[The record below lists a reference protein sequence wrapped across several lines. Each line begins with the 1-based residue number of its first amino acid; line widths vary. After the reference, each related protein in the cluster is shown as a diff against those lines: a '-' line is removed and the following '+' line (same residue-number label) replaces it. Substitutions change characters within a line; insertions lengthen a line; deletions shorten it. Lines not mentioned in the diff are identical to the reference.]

1 MVKFIIVEDDT
12 AVQEQIKQVLRKIS
26 IQKDINLDIAYFTKY
41 DNNLQKELDNMLYP
55 KIYVMDIELDNS
67 ISGIEIASRIRE
79 TDWDSEIIFVTCH
92 DNMFESVHRQIL
104 EVFDFIEKFQNME
117 ERLEN
122 DFNKIISKKVDK
134 KMLSLKGK
142 HVDVSI
148 YMKNILYILRDKEER
163 KSIIYT
169 DTDKVNFKVN
179 YSLTDLLNL
188 LDDRFV
194 QTHKSCL
201 ANKERMVE
209 RNYAKGY
216 FVLNTGE
223 KVEYLSKKFRK
234 EIDGEWKR

>member
-1 MVKFIIVEDDT
+1 MVKIIIVEDDK
-12 AVQEQIKQVLRKIS
+12 AVQEQIKQVVRKIS
-26 IQKDINLDIAYFTKY
+26 IQKDINLDIAYFSKY
-41 DNNLQKELDNMLYP
+41 DNNLQKELENTLYP
-55 KIYVMDIELDNS
+55 KIYVMDIELENS
-67 ISGIEIASRIRE
+67 ISGIEIASKIRE
-79 TDWDSEIIFVTCH
+79 NDWDSEIIFVTCH

-104 EVFDFIEKFQNME
+104 EVFDFIEKFQNMA
-117 ERLEN
+117 ERLEK

-134 KMLSLKGK
+134 KMLNIKGK
-142 HVDVSI
+142 RADVSI

-169 DTDKVNFKVN
+169 DTDQVNFKVN
-179 YSLTDLLNL
+179 YSLTELLNL

-216 FVLNTGE
+216 FVLNNGE
-223 KVEYLSKKFRK
+223 KVEYLSKKYRK